1 MQGVCYFGIVPEVIG
16 CIPGTRS
23 ACRIGQVVQN
33 WKQNGNQMRTRWGRW
48 IRFLGKGTVT
58 TVTSTCD
65 RKRESVNNLIFKYI
79 MIQIGWLVCFV
90 KTLSTYYT
98 YTYKRTPKIMKSR
111 LWTLNLTIA
120 GYFWTIQLARLQTW
134 TRLVFFSS
142 LWIHIFGVFE
152 CSESRHMV
160 TMSTWTWCMRL
171 EVLATPLAPFGFLE
185 ISRSVHYAICDSD
198 TYKNVGMVQYFNTQ
212 FLPCLNPRPL
222 RNLLNVW
229 HHYYPT
235 SQHCCRNR
243 VRWRRRQS
251 NPHSWREVSPKS
263 IQWCT
268 NCT

>member
-1 MQGVCYFGIVPEVIG
+1 MQGVCYFGIFPEVIG

-33 WKQNGNQMRTRWGRW
+33 WKQNGNQLRTRWGRW

-134 TRLVFFSS
+134 TRLVFFSFS
-142 LWIHIFGVFE
+142 WNNVATVDSYIRSFRMQWITTHGDNVHLDMMHEAWSFG
-152 CSESRHMV
+152 H
-160 TMSTWTWCMRL
+160 
-171 EVLATPLAPFGFLE
+171 ATGTVWVPRDKPL
-185 ISRSVHYAICDSD
+185 C
-198 TYKNVGMVQYFNTQ
+198 
-212 FLPCLNPRPL
+212 PL
-222 RNLLNVW
+222 RNLRLG
-229 HHYYPT
+229 H
-235 SQHCCRNR
+235 
-243 VRWRRRQS
+243 
-251 NPHSWREVSPKS
+251 
-263 IQWCT
+263 I
-268 NCT
+268 